1 MNVDLKILHL
11 HRALWY
17 IPIERPAGTDAT
29 TLEGLASQFG
39 ECLLV
44 FAEGGLSRMTDDGP
58 KLIGAPPD
66 APPIESA
73 YRAAAHGEPCDEGAS
88 AFSLAPGDYV
98 FFQWRAHG
106 AYKGPARSPS
116 TDNGAE
122 FTIVLEEVVREAWW
136 QGLECSGPWYVRLV
150 TEDGSTAMQTLRR
163 LNSVP

>member
-44 FAEGGLSRMTDDGP
+44 FAEGGFSTMTDDGP
-58 KLIGAPPD
+58 KLFG

-73 YRAAAHGEPCDEGAS
+73 YRAAAHGEPYDEEAG

-122 FTIVLEEVVREAWW
+122 FTIVLEEVAREAWW
-136 QGLECSGPWYVRLV
+136 QRLECAGPWYVRLV
-150 TEDGSTAMQTLRR
+150 AEDGSTAMQALRR
-163 LNSVP
+163 LNRVP